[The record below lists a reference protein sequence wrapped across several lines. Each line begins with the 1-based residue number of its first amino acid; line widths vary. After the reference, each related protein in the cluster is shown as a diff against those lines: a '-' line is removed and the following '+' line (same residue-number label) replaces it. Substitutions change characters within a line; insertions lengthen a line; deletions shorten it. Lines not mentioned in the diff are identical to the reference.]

1 MITVQ
6 LGYEVVG
13 TQYVDVEIDED
24 DLEKPWDELNDDEK
38 MALIMEDYEPDAFN
52 RAMQECEFDL
62 GGLFSITE
70 ESDGFEIYCC

>member
-24 DLEKPWDELNDDEK
+24 ELEKPWDEMNDDEK

-52 RAMQECEFDL
+52 RAMRECEFDL
-62 GGLFSITE
+62 GGLFCIKE
-70 ESDGFEIYCC
+70 DSDGFEIYCQ